1 MIRLPR
7 RLQSRDLRFV
17 GLLGLSLLL
26 SGLYLSETLEQAA
39 HPGRGHRRI
48 DLKALERRIQAGDL
62 RDREAD
68 WYHPETQR

>member
-1 MIRLPR
+1 MMRLPR
-7 RLQSRDLRFV
+7 RVQSRDLRFL

-26 SGLYLSETLEQAA
+26 VGLYLGETLERAA

-48 DLKALERRIQAGDL
+48 DLKTLERRIDAGDL

-68 WYHPETQR
+68 WYHGDGQK